1 MSAYILCQ
9 IPRAQTPFYLEII
22 GTNVYSLEELSWFF
36 LHNSCLIDES
46 ILNEELAS
54 WFSEELGLKNL
65 GNQMLEMLRKKK
77 YSVRELVNM
86 IFKEINYL
94 SYEEMKQFDREME
107 ELEQI
112 SPLHLL
118 KRKGDCL
125 MSNEMYAGALGQ
137 YRMITQQDHPDETEA
152 FLAGVY
158 HNAGCAYSYLFQMEE
173 ALESFRKAYELT
185 KSREDL
191 KTLLFAFSNARTPI
205 EYQDLLEEYQVD
217 VDLRRQVQERTEQIA
232 NSDQP
237 VIRDGDIDQLLEK
250 MMGDYHK
257 STGS

>member
-9 IPRAQTPFYLEII
+9 IPRAQTPFYLDII

-36 LHNSCLIDES
+36 QHNSCLIDES
-46 ILNEELAS
+46 ILNEDLCLWLS
-54 WFSEELGLKNL
+54 RELGLADL
-65 GNQMLEMLRKKK
+65 GNKMLELLRKQQ
-77 YSVRELVNM
+77 YSVRELVNLVY
-86 IFKEINYL
+86 KEINYL
-94 SYEEMKQFDREME
+94 SHEEMKQFDREME
-107 ELEQI
+107 ELEQM

-125 MSNEMYAGALGQ
+125 MANEMYAGALGQ
-137 YRMITQQDHPDETEA
+137 YRLITEQDQPDETDA

-173 ALESFRKAYELT
+173 ALDCFRKAYDLT

-191 KTLLFAFSNARTPI
+191 KIMLFALSNARTQL
-205 EYQDLLEEYQVD
+205 EYMDTLEKYQVEP
-217 VDLRRQVQERTEQIA
+217 DLRREVQERIDQIA

-237 VIRDGDIDQLLEK
+237 VIREGDIDGMLEQ
-250 MMGDYHK
+250 MMGDYHR